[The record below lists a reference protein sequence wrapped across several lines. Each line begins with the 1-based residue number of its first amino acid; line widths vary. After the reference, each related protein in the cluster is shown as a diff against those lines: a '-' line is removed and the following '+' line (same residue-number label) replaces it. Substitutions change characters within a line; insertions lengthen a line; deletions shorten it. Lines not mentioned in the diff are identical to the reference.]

1 MVGGDLTGHHVV
13 FPNGQSGVVVAHR
26 PPIAFVYNGV
36 ETYQQ
41 SQDDSSGKEEGDG
54 TVSILKELARIRV
67 RDDKNIVRW
76 DGAPIDSTAVD
87 QAIAMFGVT
96 SDRAI
101 FAPIPQVKD
110 IALINNPMLTGNTMV
125 DTLAPIGQ
133 GQNMLLIADDLSAAR
148 GMICDFIST
157 QQRRISGEGSK
168 RPTKFVYA
176 AIDDSDDVLER
187 LSTAGIK
194 DDVHVV
200 VASSS
205 SAAKEVNGE
214 LKADQASRAAEA
226 VAMAASACAIA
237 ETYSKDQGMNSVV
250 IIDTLDQHKGLW
262 DATTRVL
269 VDVFGIDSVVQ
280 SDLDG
285 GASSEMRGF
294 FSAVVQR
301 SAQYK
306 VNKGGGSVTLL
317 LLCHLPNVADGDED
331 AVYLESDFADS
342 NKKVLARIQLLV
354 GKGIPLTA
362 ATLRKIEIPVPSAS
376 EGKRR
381 LILQHIDDLISM
393 SDGQIWLD
401 EKLREAGQ
409 KPPIDP
415 MRSITRIGI
424 GADTASRADA
434 PALRRIAEGLRLD
447 LSQSAN
453 MEGAEETNASK
464 KQIRRRNAL
473 LLAMHQEDGKGGRIL
488 SESCTALLAAT
499 NGSLDDAVDAGTL
512 AGSEAGQEI
521 MDSMIEHVKSSAPD
535 ALATIDQSLDLSDD
549 TKKEVLQ
556 AIDSFFSG

>member
-1 MVGGDLTGHHVV
+1 MTGGDLTGHHVV
-13 FPNGQSGVVVAHR
+13 FPNGQNGVVVAHR

-41 SQDDSSGKEEGDG
+41 SQDDSGSNEGGGDG

-125 DTLAPIGQ
+125 DTLSPIGQ

-157 QQRRISGEGSK
+157 QQRRISGT
-168 RPTKFVYA
+168 TKFVYA

-187 LSTAGIK
+187 LSAAGIK

-200 VASSS
+200 VSSS
-205 SAAKEVNGE
+205 SSTAKELNGE
-214 LKADQASRAAEA
+214 IKAEKGAKAAEA

-237 ETYSKDQGMNSVV
+237 ETYTKDQGMNSVV
-250 IIDTLDQHKGLW
+250 IIDTLDQHKDLW

-269 VDVFGIDSVVQ
+269 VDVFGIDSVVK

-306 VNKGGGSVTLL
+306 VNRGGGSVTLL
-317 LLCHLPNVADGDED
+317 LLCHLPNVADGDD
-331 AVYLESDFADS
+331 STVFQESDFADS
-342 NKKVLARIQLLV
+342 SEKVLARIQLLV

-415 MRSITRIGI
+415 MRSITRVGI
-424 GADTASRADA
+424 GADTKSRADA

-488 SESCTALLAAT
+488 SESCTALLAAS
-499 NGSLDDAVDAGTL
+499 NGWLDDAVDSGKL
-512 AGSEAGQEI
+512 AGSEAGQKI
-521 MDSMIEHVKSSAPD
+521 MDSMLAHVQSSVPD
-535 ALATIDQSLDLSDD
+535 ALATIDESLDLSDD
-549 TKKEVLQ
+549 TKKEVLE
-556 AIDSFFSG
+556 AIESFFSG